1 MLTTLIYGMLLTALV
16 LAALWLGFRF
26 LRRFPAFDGFNTR
39 TANKRMLQ
47 LTLILYFSGVVLTV
61 YWMMDAN

>member
-26 LRRFPAFDGFNTR
+26 LRRFPAFDSFNSR

-61 YWMMDAN
+61 YWMMHSN